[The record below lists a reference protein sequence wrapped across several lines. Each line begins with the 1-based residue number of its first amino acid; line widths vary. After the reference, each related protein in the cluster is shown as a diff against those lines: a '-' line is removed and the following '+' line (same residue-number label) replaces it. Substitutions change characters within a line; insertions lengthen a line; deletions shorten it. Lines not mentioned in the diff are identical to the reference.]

1 MTRAAQHEPMR
12 ITIAD
17 PELHRALV
25 TLEGSADVSPSDSE
39 DRIARIAWSRILE
52 PGDGTAGTLISVLGA
67 APLLRLLAC
76 GSSVEDIGRAWQQA
90 RSDEEPLDKR
100 TLFTALE
107 RWTPRLDRS
116 ATLTDVK
123 RAAETTMR
131 PLFPQDQE
139 WPMQLDELGAHTPA
153 MLWVRGNPD
162 ALQSHA
168 LSLVGAR
175 AATAYG
181 THVTA
186 ELAAGVCAAGAGI
199 VSGAAYGIDA
209 VAHRAALAAGAP
221 TVAVLAGGADRAYPM
236 GNTALIDRI
245 AEEGVVCSE
254 VVPGTAPTRW
264 RFLQRNRL
272 VAALGAATLVTEAG
286 IRSGSLNTAG
296 HAAQLGRA
304 LGAVP
309 GPVTSAASAGCHR
322 LIREYS
328 ASLVTSA
335 SDACELLGLDL
346 AREDLGSE
354 SLGGARSNRVSERV
368 GAQPG
373 LAPSSGGQSDDRSDA
388 NDRIPAMHRRIIDAL
403 PLRGARNLGGVVQ
416 HAGVSLSDARSAL
429 AELVLLGVIERRE
442 ANGGDEPKWAIRRTG
457 REGAR

>member
-1 MTRAAQHEPMR
+1 MTRAPESEPTG

-17 PELHRALV
+17 PELHHALV
-25 TLEGSADVSPSDSE
+25 GLESSAGISPSDSE

-52 PGDGTAGTLISVLGA
+52 PGDGTAGTLISALGA

-76 GSSVEDIGRAWQQA
+76 GSSAEDIGNAWQQV
-90 RSDEEPLDKR
+90 RGDEEPLDKR
-100 TLFTALE
+100 TLLKALE
-107 RWTPRLDRS
+107 RWKPRLDRS
-116 ATLTDVK
+116 ATLTDLR

-131 PLFPQDQE
+131 PLFPQDRE
-139 WPMQLDELGAHTPA
+139 WPMQLDELGAHAPA
-153 MLWVRGNPD
+153 MLWVRGN
-162 ALQSHA
+162 AGTLQSHA

-186 ELAAGVCAAGAGI
+186 ELATGVCASGAGI
-199 VSGAAYGIDA
+199 ISGAAYGIDA
-209 VAHRAALAAGAP
+209 VAHRSALAAGAP
-221 TVAVLAGGADRAYPM
+221 TVAVLAGGADRAYPL
-236 GNTALIDRI
+236 GNTELIERI
-245 AEEGVVCSE
+245 AEQGVVCSE

-322 LIREYS
+322 LIREYC

-335 SDACELLGLDL
+335 SEACELLGLDL
-346 AREDLGSE
+346 AREDPGLGNLGGSQANHVLGRAGVQPEGRSE
-354 SLGGARSNRVSERV
+354 SNERV
-368 GAQPG
+368 
-373 LAPSSGGQSDDRSDA
+373 
-388 NDRIPAMHRRIIDAL
+388 PAMHRRIIDAL
-403 PLRGARNLGGVVQ
+403 PLRGGRDLKSIVQ
-416 HAGVSLSDARSAL
+416 HAGVSPSDARSAL
-429 AELVLLGVIERRE
+429 AELVLLGVVERRE
-442 ANGGDEPKWAIRRTG
+442 SRGGDEPQWAIRRT
-457 REGAR
+457 R